1 MRIPPLAIAG
11 AVIVVL
17 AIILFGSWYQIDQ
30 GEEGVVLRNGA
41 VTGTVGPGLHFKL
54 PIVDDVKE
62 ISLQSHTK
70 TFEAMESYSRD
81 QQPAQI
87 RLSVS
92 YHVIPGSGAK
102 VYAEYGGVDNM
113 IARLVEPRVPALFK
127 NVFGQYD
134 ALGVIQ
140 QRAKLNLDALSA
152 LQAGI
157 GDPIIVES
165 VQVED
170 IKFSAAYENS
180 IEQKQLAT
188 VEVQKRQQE
197 LAQQE
202 VQAKI
207 TRYPG
212 PGGSGLGC
220 GDCHRQC
227 PGGAASRGGR
237 GLLDRDQGPRRGNGD
252 RSARASVEGQPG
264 RRGARAGGEVGRR
277 TAVRDAARRY
287 GTLPQP
293 LSHAHTVG
301 AGRCSSVL

>member
-11 AVIVVL
+11 AVIVAL

-70 TFEAMESYSRD
+70 TFESMESYSRD

-92 YHVIPGSGAK
+92 YHVIPGSGAE
-102 VYAEYGGVDNM
+102 VYAEYGGVENM

-157 GDPIIVES
+157 GEPIIVES

-207 TRYPG
+207 TVTQAQAEADSVVATATANAQAVRLAAEAEAYSIELKGRAEATAIDQRGQALKDNPG
-212 PGGSGLGC
+212 VVALVQAEKWDGVLPSVMPPGG
-220 GDCHRQC
+220 
-227 PGGAASRGGR
+227 
-237 GLLDRDQGPRRGNGD
+237 
-252 RSARASVEGQPG
+252 
-264 RRGARAGGEVGRR
+264 
-277 TAVRDAARRY
+277 
-287 GTLPQP
+287 
-293 LSHAHTVG
+293 TVPFLNLTPTTP
-301 AGRCSSVL
+301 VP

>member
-1 MRIPPLAIAG
+1 MRLPFIVAVVAACLVAIT
-11 AVIVVL
+11 V
-17 AIILFGSWYQIDQ
+17 LFGSWYQIDQ
-30 GEEGVVLRNGA
+30 CEEGVVLRNGA
-41 VTGTVGPGLHFKL
+41 VTGTEGPGLHFKL
-54 PIVDDVKE
+54 PILEDVKE

-70 TFEAMESYSRD
+70 TFESMESYSRD

-92 YHVIPGSGAK
+92 YHVIPGGGAK
-102 VYAEYGGVDNM
+102 VYAEYGSVDNM

-157 GDPIIVES
+157 GDPIVVES

-207 TRYPG
+207 TVTQAQAQADSVVATATANAQAVRLAAEAEAYSIELKGRAEATAIDQRGQALKDNPG
-212 PGGSGLGC
+212 VVALVQAEKWNGVLPSTMPPGG
-220 GDCHRQC
+220 
-227 PGGAASRGGR
+227 
-237 GLLDRDQGPRRGNGD
+237 
-252 RSARASVEGQPG
+252 
-264 RRGARAGGEVGRR
+264 
-277 TAVRDAARRY
+277 
-287 GTLPQP
+287 
-293 LSHAHTVG
+293 TVPF
-301 AGRCSSVL
+301 LNLTPTP

>member
-1 MRIPPLAIAG
+1 MKISVLG
-11 AVIVVL
+11 LVGLGVVL
-17 AIILFGSWYQIDQ
+17 VALLLMSSWYQIDQ
-30 GEEGVVLRNGA
+30 GEEGVVLRTGA

-54 PIVDDVKE
+54 PLIEDVKE
-62 ISLQSHTK
+62 VSLQSHTK

-102 VYAEYGGVDNM
+102 VYAEYGSVDNM

-134 ALGVIQ
+134 ALGAIQ
-140 QRAKLNLDALSA
+140 QRARLNLDALEA
-152 LQAGI
+152 LQKGI
-157 GDPIIVES
+157 GEPIIVES

-180 IEQKQLAT
+180 IEEKQLAT

-207 TRYPG
+207 TVTQAQAQADSVVATATANAQAVRLAAEAEAYAIEIKGRAEATAIDQRGQALKDNPG
-212 PGGSGLGC
+212 VVALVQAEKWDGVLPSVMPPGGTVPFLDLTTPS
-220 GDCHRQC
+220 
-227 PGGAASRGGR
+227 AA
-237 GLLDRDQGPRRGNGD
+237 P
-252 RSARASVEGQPG
+252 
-264 RRGARAGGEVGRR
+264 
-277 TAVRDAARRY
+277 
-287 GTLPQP
+287 
-293 LSHAHTVG
+293 
-301 AGRCSSVL
+301 